1 MARATLPVDHSGGD
15 TGPGEN
21 TFGFDELFFSRT
33 DAGGI
38 IKYGNSVF
46 QRISVYGWEEL
57 LSKPHK
63 IVRHPD
69 TPRAV
74 FWLLWKT
81 IKEGKPIGAYV
92 KNRAKDGSYYWV
104 FALVTP
110 IKDGYLSVRLRP
122 SSEYFA
128 IIEKLYP
135 ELSERERRE
144 DLTPADSAKLLLSKL
159 NDLGFEDYTA
169 FMTAALGKE
178 LMSRDKHLKISE
190 DGVILRFDQL
200 LKVTHSVLKEAE
212 TIAEAYKESEIVP
225 TNFRILA
232 SQLGDDGAAIGVI
245 SDNYSILSKDM
256 HKLVEG
262 FIASAQ
268 SVVDA
273 INTSYFLVCTARVQR
288 EVLDFFVEENADSHE
303 AAREQEMQLLRNQQA
318 EYVAKAQDSLR
329 DVSVK
334 CIGFRRTCLDLDRLA
349 TGLEVMRVVGK
360 VECSNYLGVK
370 DRVDDLL
377 NKLESFQ
384 KTVTGALRA
393 LTRMNGLIQQEAD
406 SLRQQ
411 SERAA

>member
-1 MARATLPVDHSGGD
+1 MARATLPVDHSRGD
-15 TGPGEN
+15 SGSGEN

-33 DAGGI
+33 DSGGI

-74 FWLLWKT
+74 FWVLWKT

-104 FALVTP
+104 FAIVTP

-144 DLTPADSAKLLLSKL
+144 DLTPADSAKILMDKL
-159 NDLGFEDYTA
+159 NELGFEDYAA
-169 FMTAALGKE
+169 FMTAALGNE

-190 DGVILRFDQL
+190 DRVILRFDQL
-200 LKVTHSVLKEAE
+200 LKVTRSLLPEAE

-232 SQLGDDGAAIGVI
+232 SQLGQDGAAIGVI

-256 HKLVEG
+256 NKIVEG

-288 EVLDFFVEENADSHE
+288 EVLDFFIEENADSSG
-303 AAREQEMQLLRNQQA
+303 AAQEQEMRLLRNQQA

-334 CIGFRRTCLDLDRLA
+334 CAGFRRTCLDLDRLA

-377 NKLESFQ
+377 TKLESFQ

-393 LTRMNGLIQQEAD
+393 LTRMNEQIQQEAD